1 MAILTSDSERRALYH
16 ILQVRAKL
24 ADGRAYIVVVREMT
38 SPPRGNFPTGSRSQI
53 VSIRLSVN
61 DWLLCL
67 AHRYVGPDGEELTEP
82 DPKYIQLDDV
92 VFKQGA

>member
-1 MAILTSDSERRALYH
+1 M
-16 ILQVRAKL
+16 
-24 ADGRAYIVVVREMT
+24 VVREMT
-38 SPPRGNFPTGSRSQI
+38 SPPRGNFPPGSRSQI
-53 VSIRLSVN
+53 VSIRLAVN

-67 AHRYVGPDGEELTEP
+67 AHRYTGPDGEELTEP